1 MPRRLVS
8 SISATLDLLLT
19 SVRRAVRGVMAAHRL
34 QDGGAAH
41 AAHGPGDKEKLR
53 EEVALRK
60 AEAEKVGSRDTTQ
73 FLQERG

>member
-1 MPRRLVS
+1 
-8 SISATLDLLLT
+8 
-19 SVRRAVRGVMAAHRL
+19 MAAHRL

>member
-1 MPRRLVS
+1 MLLS
-8 SISATLDLLLT
+8 DLSEFWLT
-19 SVRRAVRGVMAAHRL
+19 TVRRAVRGVMAAHRL

-60 AEAEKVGSRDTTQ
+60 AEAEKVRYNCAAGCQ
-73 FLQERG
+73 QERG